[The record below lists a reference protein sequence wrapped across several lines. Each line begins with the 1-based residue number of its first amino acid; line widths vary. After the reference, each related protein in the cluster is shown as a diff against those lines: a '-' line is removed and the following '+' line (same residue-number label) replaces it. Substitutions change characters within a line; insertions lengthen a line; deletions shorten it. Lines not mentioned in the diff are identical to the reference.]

1 MKRVVARTAVSMV
14 IASLLTA
21 CGGGDEA
28 DALPQISLA
37 DSATVKEKKSVT
49 ISATASDDK
58 SVSGYQWQQVSGP
71 ALTLAQTA
79 TSSVVVTAPA
89 VDADST
95 AVLRLTVTDSGKQS
109 AEKTINVNISNNKVP
124 QLTLTNSTTPEKA
137 SGKLSVSATDSDG
150 NITSYAWKQTEGP
163 TVTLTGANTATPT
176 FIAPAV
182 TMPTKLSFSV
192 KVADDDNDSAEASSN
207 VTIEQKFISYT
218 IAGNAPAAAFNNA
231 EVVLTSGDKEF
242 VAKASPQGAFSLI
255 AQTDDDAP
263 KLKFGQLKVKSASIT
278 GLEYYAFLRDI
289 QADAVAANS
298 ADAIS
303 TTTTLSVN
311 EASTA
316 LFALIKQAN
325 GGAVPADIDKYQ
337 LLEKALV
344 ADELME
350 AAAVAKIA
358 ALGVH
363 KLPSGQTLLDVLTNN
378 SAYSAYVTAIE
389 TAEPGALTKAIA
401 AIIADPALTPPMS
414 AAEIPAAYYEM
425 HAAGGQFLA
434 RVGYIYHF
442 SPDGTG
448 LRSSGFEQKT
458 DKITWRMLDGALEL
472 KFAPD
477 NGAVYYVGT
486 GHPSIQALGAE
497 TVKLLQDNNISQIA
511 VRRGIAKVMLQ
522 RVIKGSQVD
531 SFRVTTDNSTKVLPL
546 TVAGRELDPPA
557 LIETQTGDSVMR
569 NGDVVQ
575 PLKYAAA
582 DLNNS
587 SLTIPHAYSLP
598 NSEVLYREQ
607 LQADVLEFQADG
619 TGKGKISQVTFQW
632 QVSNDG
638 KLTIS
643 FADGEKTELTKFDE
657 GFGYHSAIAR
667 IFDQSGQMLANW
679 GVWVVKHE
687 LDSLKGKNAVNT
699 AGSYWQSMVNL
710 WRKDCWQGNKLL
722 LTCTS
727 TPGFSAFF
735 GWEINSWPLAA
746 EHSRGPDGRT
756 SRAVSWE
763 YDFDWV
769 VIKRNKCG
777 DSDCS
782 RRVWWVLK
790 DETID
795 NIRRVWAL
803 ESNGNRAGPDAQYDM
818 SIPFRVTRFDQTPL
832 DYPDSLTQ
840 QQSGVTR
847 LLKEPNQFDA
857 QSQQ

>member
-14 IASLLTA
+14 VASLLTA
-21 CGGGDEA
+21 CGGGDKA

-37 DSATVKEKKSVT
+37 DSAAVKEKKSVT

-71 ALTLAQTA
+71 TLTLAQTA

-95 AVLRLTVTDSGKQS
+95 AVLRLTVTDSGKQT
-109 AEKTINVNISNNKVP
+109 ADKTININISNNKVP
-124 QLTLTNSTTPEKA
+124 QLTLTNSTTPEKTT
-137 SGKLSVSATDSDG
+137 GKLSVTATDNDG
-150 NITSYAWKQTEGP
+150 SITSYAWKQTEGP

-182 TMPTKLSFSV
+182 TIPTKLSFSV
-192 KVADDDNDSAEASSN
+192 KVSDDDNDFAEASSN
-207 VTIEQKFISYT
+207 VTVEQKLISYT
-218 IAGNAPAAAFNNA
+218 ITGNAPAAAFSNA
-231 EVVLTSGDKEF
+231 EVMLMSGDKEF
-242 VAKASPQGAFSLI
+242 VAKTSAQGAFSLI

-263 KLKFGQLKVKSASIT
+263 KLKFGQLKVKSALIS
-278 GLEYYAFLRDI
+278 GLEYYAILRDI
-289 QADAVAANS
+289 QADAVTATS
-298 ADAIS
+298 ADAVS
-303 TTTTLSVN
+303 STTLSVN

-325 GGAVPADIDKYQ
+325 GGTVPADIDKYL
-337 LLEKALV
+337 LLEKSLV

-358 ALGVH
+358 AQGVH

-378 SAYSAYVTAIE
+378 TAYTAYVTAIE
-389 TAEPGALTKAIA
+389 TAEPGAVTKAIA
-401 AIIADPALTPPMS
+401 AIIADPGLTPPMS

-434 RVGYIYHF
+434 RVGYIYQF

-458 DKITWRMLDGALEL
+458 DKITWRLLDGALEL
-472 KFAPD
+472 KFEPN

-486 GHPSIQALGAE
+486 GHPSIQALGTE
-497 TVKLLQDNNISQIA
+497 IVKLLQDNNISQIA

-587 SLTIPHAYSLP
+587 SLTIPHSYSLP

-619 TGKGKISQVTFQW
+619 TGKGKISQISFLW
-632 QVSNDG
+632 KISDDG

-643 FADGEKTELTKFDE
+643 FAGGNKTELTKFDE

-667 IFDQSGQMLANW
+667 IFDHSGQLVANW

-687 LDSLKGKNAVNT
+687 LDSLKGKNAGNT
-699 AGSYWQSMVNL
+699 AGTYWQSMVNL
-710 WRKDCWQGNKLL
+710 WRKDCWQGTKLL

-735 GWEINSWPLAA
+735 GWEINTWPSGA

-756 SRAVSWE
+756 SKAVSWE

-790 DETID
+790 DETVD
-795 NIRRVWAL
+795 SSRRVWAL
-803 ESNGNRAGPDAQYDM
+803 ESNGYRAGPADQYDM
-818 SIPFRVTRFDQTPL
+818 SIPFRVTRFDQIPL
-832 DYPDSLTQ
+832 DYPDPVAQ